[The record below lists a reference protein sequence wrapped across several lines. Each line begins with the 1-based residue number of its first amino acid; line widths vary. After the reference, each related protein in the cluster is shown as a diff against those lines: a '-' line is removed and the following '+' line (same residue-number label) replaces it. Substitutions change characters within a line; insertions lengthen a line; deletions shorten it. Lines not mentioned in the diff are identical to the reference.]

1 MRTTDQAGGA
11 ESSPSLGTKQ
21 PLAGRRV
28 IVTRPRAQAA
38 EFVNTLETSG
48 AEVIEFPTIRIIDP
62 EKPEEFHAAV
72 LGVDGFDW
80 IVFTSVNGVER
91 FWRELR
97 RTGRD
102 TESIAGISFC
112 AIGPAT
118 AAAIGREG
126 GVAELMPEEY
136 VAEAVVEALS
146 ARSELRGARILLP
159 RAAEARSVLPDSL
172 RERGAEVVE
181 VAAYQS
187 VPDAAEANTVRVLL
201 DRRQV
206 DLITFTASSTVRNF
220 VDAVG
225 IDIGDALVA
234 SIGPIT
240 TATARDAG
248 LSVQI
253 EAAEYTVPGLMAA
266 IVRHYAGARG

>member
-1 MRTTDQAGGA
+1 MMASQGGSA
-11 ESSPSLGTKQ
+11 ESTPAPGTKK
-21 PLAGRRV
+21 LLTGRRV

-38 EFVNTLETSG
+38 EFVNTLEMHG
-48 AEVIEFPTIRIIDP
+48 AEVIEFPTIRITEPEDP
-62 EKPEEFHAAV
+62 EELRAAIR
-72 LGVDGFDW
+72 GVDGFDW

-97 RTGRD
+97 RAGRE
-102 TESIAGISFC
+102 TESLAGILLC

-118 AAAIGREG
+118 AASIEREG

-136 VAEAVVEALS
+136 VAEAVVEALA
-146 ARSELRGARILLP
+146 ARSELRGSRILLP
-159 RAAEARSVLPDSL
+159 RAAEARPVLPDSL

-187 VPDAAEANTVRVLL
+187 VPDAAEADRVRALL

-220 VDAVG
+220 VAAVG
-225 IDIGDALVA
+225 KEIGGALVA

-240 TATARDAG
+240 SATAREEG
-248 LSVQI
+248 LPVQM

-266 IVRHYAGARG
+266 ITRYYAGDSG

>member
-1 MRTTDQAGGA
+1 MTMNQGGGLAG
-11 ESSPSLGTKQ
+11 SPAPDTER
-21 PLAGRRV
+21 PLSGRRV

-38 EFVNTLETSG
+38 EFVNTLEKHG
-48 AEVIEFPTIRIIDP
+48 AEVVEFPTIRITDP
-62 EKPEEFHAAV
+62 ENPEDLRAAV
-72 LGVDGFDW
+72 RGVDGFDW

-97 RTGRD
+97 RSGRE
-102 TESIAGISFC
+102 TESIARISLC

-118 AAAIGREG
+118 AAAIEREG

-146 ARSELRGARILLP
+146 ARGELQGSRILLP
-159 RAAEARSVLPDSL
+159 RAAEARPVLPDTL

-187 VPDAAEANTVRVLL
+187 VPDAAEADRVRALL
-201 DRRQV
+201 DSRQV

-220 VDAVG
+220 VAAVG
-225 IDIGDALVA
+225 IEIGGALVA

-240 TATARDAG
+240 SATARDAG
-248 LSVQI
+248 LPVQI

-266 IVRHYAGARG
+266 ITRYYAGDQG

>member
-1 MRTTDQAGGA
+1 MTMNQGGGL
-11 ESSPSLGTKQ
+11 ERSPAPDTER
-21 PLAGRRV
+21 PLSGRRV

-38 EFVNTLETSG
+38 EFVSTLEMHG
-48 AEVIEFPTIRIIDP
+48 AEVVEFPTIRITDP
-62 EKPEEFHAAV
+62 ENPEDLRAAV
-72 LGVDGFDW
+72 RGVDGFDW

-97 RTGRD
+97 RSGRE
-102 TESIAGISFC
+102 TESIAGISVC

-118 AAAIGREG
+118 AAAIEGEG

-146 ARSELRGARILLP
+146 ARGDLRGARILLP

-172 RERGAEVVE
+172 RDRGAEVVE

-187 VPDAAEANTVRVLL
+187 VPDAAEAGRVRTLL
-201 DRRQV
+201 DRRAV

-240 TATARDAG
+240 SATAREAG
-248 LSVQI
+248 LPVQI
-253 EAAEYTVPGLMAA
+253 EATEYTIPGLLTA
-266 IVRHYAGARG
+266 ITGYYAGDSG